1 MVAVA
6 DKDRDK
12 TPERGTAGVAARGT
26 VQLLIGRGLFMV
38 SGYLITVI
46 LARGLGPAAYG
57 VYGVI
62 MSLLLWIEVVGDLGI
77 QRATIK
83 MVPEVKDGSV
93 VAQTSATLLLLVS
106 VVLFALCWMAAP
118 WVAQVFALKDG
129 AWLFRIAILDLPFN
143 GIYLAYQGVLQG
155 YRKFGTLAV
164 TLILYSLVKL
174 LGIAALLLIG
184 LSVEAA
190 LIVNVLATVG
200 ALIFLFTQD
209 RPRLGVPDKALV
221 KAMIAV
227 AAPLG
232 VFVVTMQFLL
242 SAHLWL
248 LKRFAT
254 DDAVIGFYA
263 AAFNLARL
271 PTVVPF
277 VLTGVVLASIS
288 LALARNDVPLAR
300 HYLQAASRFI
310 LVVLFPVCV
319 LGAIDA
325 GPIMG
330 FVFSDSYLAGGPF
343 LAWLLVAFGLFSLLD
358 TLLHALIAAGQYY
371 RVTGTLLALVPVTL
385 VLNLVLIPEHGALGA
400 AVGFVMT
407 LGAGTLAA
415 VFWIYQRYG
424 APGTL
429 VTLARTVAATVVV
442 ALISVQIESTGWWLL
457 VKLPGLLLVYAG
469 VLTLLRELTSAD
481 LKPLAVWKKA

>member
-1 MVAVA
+1 VAAV
-6 DKDRDK
+6 
-12 TPERGTAGVAARGT
+12 PETNPARNTVGVAARGT

-57 VYGVI
+57 VYGVV

-83 MVPEVKDGSV
+83 MVPEVTDSSQ
-93 VAQTSATLLLLVS
+93 VAQTSAALLLVVS
-106 VVLFALCWMAAP
+106 LLLFALCWAAAP
-118 WVAQVFALKDG
+118 WLASVFTLADG
-129 AWLFRIAILDLPFN
+129 ARLFRIAILDLPFN
-143 GIYLAYQGVLQG
+143 GLYLAYQGVLQG

-164 TLILYSLVKL
+164 TLVLYSLVKL

-200 ALIFLFTQD
+200 ALCFLFTQN
-209 RPRLGVPDKALV
+209 RPRIGLPDKALV
-221 KAMIAV
+221 KSMLKV

-248 LKRFAT
+248 LKRFST

-288 LALARNDVPLAR
+288 LALARNDVQLAR

-325 GPIMG
+325 NPIMG
-330 FVFSDSYLAGGPF
+330 FVYSDSYLEGGPF
-343 LAWLLVAFGLFSLLD
+343 LAWLLVAFGLFALLD

-371 RVTGTLLALVPVTL
+371 RVTATLLALVPVTL
-385 VLNLVLIPEHGALGA
+385 AINLLLIPTYGALGA
-400 AVGFVMT
+400 AIGFVMT
-407 LGAGTLAA
+407 LAAGTAGA
-415 VFWIYQRYG
+415 VFWIYHRYG
-424 APGTL
+424 APAQL
-429 VTLARTVAATVVV
+429 VTLLRSGAATAGV
-442 ALISVQIESTGWWLL
+442 ALISLQIDAISWWLL
-457 VKLPGLLLVYAG
+457 VKLPLLLLVYAA
-469 VLTLLRELTSAD
+469 LLALLRELSAED